1 MPTPQDLIEKYRN
14 LISAIGKYSALSN
27 QLLSGIYKPP
37 QNTEK
42 LA

>member
-14 LISAIGKYSALSN
+14 LISATPEYSAVSN

-37 QNTEK
+37 QNPEK